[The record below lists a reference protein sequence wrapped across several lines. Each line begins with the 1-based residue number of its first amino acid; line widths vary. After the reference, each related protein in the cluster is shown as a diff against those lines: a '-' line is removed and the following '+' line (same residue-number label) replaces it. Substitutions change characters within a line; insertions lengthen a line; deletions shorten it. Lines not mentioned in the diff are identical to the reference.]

1 MIMKD
6 FYNAV
11 LLRYD
16 EIAIKGNNRP
26 MFEKHL
32 VENIKMILES
42 VSDLKI
48 MRIRGRMWIE
58 KKTSVNF
65 SSYEIDFISKELQ
78 KVFGLD
84 SFSPGIMCKSEI
96 EEIRKHVK
104 NSSQAFFKE
113 NLEKR
118 NCVTFRSRVRRSDKN
133 FPLQS
138 KEVEIDLATLLDETY
153 GEGRVKVDLSDNA
166 EITIGCEIRE
176 EFSLVFYE
184 NIKGP
189 GGLPVG
195 SNPPV
200 LALLSGGID
209 SPVACYFA
217 MKRGCPV
224 SFLTFHSYPYTPM
237 ETIDKIKRLVKVIN
251 SYQRG
256 GVLYSCNLFP
266 MQKLVRDNCS
276 GKYRTILYRRMMFRI
291 AERIAD
297 KYNYNA
303 LVTGEAVG
311 QVASQTINNMNT
323 INDATELLVLRPLV
337 CMDKHDTIRIAE
349 RIGTLNISNE
359 QFPDSCTVFASS
371 SPATTS
377 TVKIIEEE
385 EAKLGDYNIILDE
398 IVKSIEIFK
407 NHQIE

>member
-1 MIMKD
+1 MNMKN

-26 MFEKHL
+26 MFEKDL
-32 VENIKMILES
+32 IENIRIMLKQI
-42 VSDLKI
+42 SDLKI
-48 MRIRGRMWIE
+48 MRIRGRIWIE

-65 SSYEIDFISKELQ
+65 PSNEIDLINKELP

-84 SFSPGIMCKSEI
+84 SFSPGIMCKPETD
-96 EEIRKHVK
+96 EIRKNVK
-104 NSSQAFFKE
+104 DSSEAFFKGL
-113 NLEKR
+113 LEKKK
-118 NCVTFRSRVRRSDKN
+118 CVTFRSRVRRSNKK
-133 FPLQS
+133 FPMDS

-153 GEGRVKVDLSDNA
+153 GEGNVKVDLSDSA
-166 EITIGCEIRE
+166 EITIGCEIRD
-176 EFSLVFYE
+176 EFAFIFYE
-184 NIKGP
+184 NIRGP

-195 SNPPV
+195 CNPPV

-209 SPVACYFA
+209 SPVACYMA

-237 ETIDKIKRLVKVIN
+237 ETIDKIKKLVKVIN
-251 SYQRG
+251 GYQRG
-256 GVLYSCNLFP
+256 GTLYSCNIFP

-276 GKYRTILYRRMMFRI
+276 GRYRTILYRRMMFRI
-291 AERIAD
+291 GEKLAD
-297 KYNYNA
+297 KYNYSA

-311 QVASQTINNMNT
+311 QVASQTIHNMNT
-323 INDATELLVLRPLV
+323 INDATSLLVLRPLV
-337 CMDKHDTIRIAE
+337 CMDKHETIRVAE

-371 SPATTS
+371 SPATSS
-377 TVKIIEEE
+377 TIKVIEEE
-385 EAKLGDYNIILDE
+385 EAKLGDYNAVIDE
-398 IVKSIEIFK
+398 IMEGIEVFK
-407 NHQIE
+407 HS